1 MKKRV
6 FLIGCLLISM
16 NLSANEMEHQH
27 ASEDHSMGHHSMD
40 NESMH
45 SDKMGHSMN
54 HGSHQVPIGVM
65 GSQVHEKGHFMLSI
79 RQMSMRMKG
88 NSDDGSALTDSEI
101 INLPNP
107 YPMMNMPSK
116 LSVVPQEMDMNMTM
130 IGGMYGLTDR
140 QTLMVMAMYLE
151 KDMTL
156 STYSPMMQRDLLGN
170 FKTKT
175 TGLSSITVSSLIK
188 ISEGNGY
195 QINAQ
200 IGLEKFIGD
209 NDETGKVLT
218 PMNMAK
224 EMVLPYSMQVSDEST
239 SLIAGLNI
247 SKNTENW
254 SYGGQI
260 TFKNKIDDK
269 EWSYGNGFTL
279 NGWAGKNLSDSIW
292 GSIRLSYADID
303 SIDGRDMR
311 IMAPV
316 QTANP
321 KNYGGSNYKL
331 SFGINKRLSNGDN
344 LDFELS
350 IPFEQKL
357 NGPQMEEDLTLTL
370 GYKKGF

>member
-1 MKKRV
+1 
-6 FLIGCLLISM
+6 
-16 NLSANEMEHQH
+16 
-27 ASEDHSMGHHSMD
+27 
-40 NESMH
+40 
-45 SDKMGHSMN
+45 
-54 HGSHQVPIGVM
+54 
-65 GSQVHEKGHFMLSI
+65 
-79 RQMSMRMKG
+79 
-88 NSDDGSALTDSEI
+88 
-101 INLPNP
+101 
-107 YPMMNMPSK
+107 MMNMPSK
-116 LSVVPQEMDMNMTM
+116 LSVVPQEMEMNMTM
-130 IGGMYGLTDR
+130 IGGMYGLTNR
-140 QTLMVMAMYLE
+140 QTLMVMAMYVE

-239 SLIAGLNI
+239 SLVAGLNI

-269 EWSYGNGFTL
+269 EWSYGNSFTL

-331 SFGINKRLSNGDN
+331 SFGLNKRLSNGDN

>member
-6 FLIGCLLISM
+6 LLVGCLLTSM
-16 NLSANEMEHQH
+16 NLSANEMGHQH
-27 ASEDHSMGHHSMD
+27 ASEDHSMGHHSMG
-40 NESMH
+40 NENMH
-45 SDKMGHSMN
+45 GDKKDHSMD

-65 GSQVHEKGHFMLSI
+65 GGQVHEKGHFMLSI

-88 NSDDGSALTDSEI
+88 NSDDGGALTDSEI

-140 QTLMVMAMYLE
+140 QTLMVMAMYVE

-156 STYSPMMQRDLLGN
+156 STYSSMMQRELLGN
-170 FKTKT
+170 FKTKIS
-175 TGLSSITVSSLIK
+175 GVSSIAVSSQIK
-188 ISEGNGY
+188 ISESNGY
-195 QINAQ
+195 KINAQ
-200 IGLEKFIGD
+200 IGLEKLIGD
-209 NDETGKVLT
+209 NDETGTVLT
-218 PMNMAK
+218 PMNMSK
-224 EMVLPYSMQVSDEST
+224 EIVLPYSMQVSDEST

-247 SKNTENW
+247 TKNTENW

-260 TFKNKIDDK
+260 IFKNKIDDK
-269 EWSYGNGFTL
+269 EWSFGNSITL
-279 NGWAGKNLSDSIW
+279 NGWTGKNLSDSIF
-292 GSIRLSYADID
+292 GSIRLSYTDID

-321 KNYGGSNYKL
+321 ENYGGSNYKL
-331 SFGINKRLSNGDN
+331 SFGLNKRLSNGDN

-357 NGPQMEEDLTLTL
+357 NGPQMEEDLILIL

>member
-279 NGWAGKNLSDSIW
+279 NGWAGKNLSGSIW
-292 GSIRLSYADID
+292 GSIRLS
-303 SIDGRDMR
+303 
-311 IMAPV
+311 
-316 QTANP
+316 
-321 KNYGGSNYKL
+321 
-331 SFGINKRLSNGDN
+331 
-344 LDFELS
+344 
-350 IPFEQKL
+350 
-357 NGPQMEEDLTLTL
+357 
-370 GYKKGF
+370 